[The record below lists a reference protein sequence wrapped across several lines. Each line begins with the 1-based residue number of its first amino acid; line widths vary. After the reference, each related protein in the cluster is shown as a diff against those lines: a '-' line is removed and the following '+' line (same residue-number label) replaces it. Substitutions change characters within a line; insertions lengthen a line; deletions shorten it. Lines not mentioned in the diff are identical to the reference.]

1 MSRFE
6 MQRDAHRLIRNDD
19 DYDDWEYG
27 AEPLPGETWLQL
39 GKSGPSSPALPTE
52 ATRGTTS
59 HSLDYKQPTATPP
72 PAPSAATVRPLSC
85 ESNSILTKSNDLS
98 TAQE

>member
-39 GKSGPSSPALPTE
+39 GKPGPSSPALP
-52 ATRGTTS
+52 
-59 HSLDYKQPTATPP
+59 
-72 PAPSAATVRPLSC
+72 AAIIRPLSC
-85 ESNSILTKSNDLS
+85 EPDSILAKSNDLS
-98 TAQE
+98 TSQE